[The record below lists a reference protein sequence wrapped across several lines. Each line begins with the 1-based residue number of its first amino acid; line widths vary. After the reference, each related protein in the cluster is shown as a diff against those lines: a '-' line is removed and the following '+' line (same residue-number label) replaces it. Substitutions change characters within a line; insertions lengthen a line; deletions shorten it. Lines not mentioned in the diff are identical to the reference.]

1 MTLCPAQT
9 APWRTTLLLALT
21 DTAVIIGVTL
31 AATLLRDIAGHGIQW
46 SFYPRLL
53 PFLLLLPL
61 FNAVLGLYAS
71 ITLPPPQELR
81 KLTLGATVAFLCAGS
96 FIFFA
101 RDGERYSRVAF
112 LLAWLGCAVALPL
125 CRHWLRG
132 RLAGKPWW
140 GVPAVILG
148 GGAAA
153 AEVVRTLRARPMLG
167 LRPVACVA
175 PEPGSA
181 ADAPDTPDGPAEGDC
196 GLPCCASDEEA
207 VRLYPHAYAL
217 LLLDS
222 FEDTRA
228 RQRIVEAT
236 ARFRNVLIMPHFSTG
251 GARLW
256 VSAMDIGG
264 LLGLLVRQNLL
275 DANRVRLKRAI
286 DLLLTLG
293 SAVVVLPLILGI
305 AVWIRIDSPGSPFF
319 TQRRIGQNGR
329 EMRILKFR
337 TMVRDAECVL
347 RDCLSADPALRA
359 EWERDQKLKCDPRV
373 TRAGA
378 FLRKTS
384 LDELPQLWN
393 VLKGEM
399 SLVGP
404 RPIVQSEVEKY
415 GEVFDLY
422 TRVKP
427 GITGL
432 WQVSGRNDVSYP
444 QRVEMDRYYICNW
457 SLWFDIWILAKT
469 VPVVLQRNGAY

>member
-1 MTLCPAQT
+1 MTLCSVQA
-9 APWRTTLLLALT
+9 APWRTTLLLMLA
-21 DTAVIIGVTL
+21 DTAVIICVTL
-31 AATLLRDIAGHGIQW
+31 AATLLRDLAGSSIQW
-46 SFYPRLL
+46 EFYPRLL

-61 FNAVLGLYAS
+61 FNAVLGLYAG
-71 ITLPPPQELR
+71 ITLPPPQELK
-81 KLTLGATVAFLCAGS
+81 KLTLGASMAFLCAGS

-101 RDGERYSRVAF
+101 KGGERYSRVAF
-112 LLAWLGCAVALPL
+112 LLAWLGCTVALPL
-125 CRHWLRG
+125 CRHWLRSC
-132 RLAGKPWW
+132 LASRAWW
-140 GVPAVILG
+140 GAPAVILG

-153 AEVVRTLRARPMLG
+153 GEVIRTLRERPLLG
-167 LRPVACVA
+167 LRPVACV
-175 PEPGSA
+175 PPDG
-181 ADAPDTPDGPAEGDC
+181 APDPSAEGC
-196 GLPCCASDEEA
+196 GLDCCASDEDA
-207 VRLYPHAYAL
+207 VRLYPRAYAL

-222 FEDTRA
+222 FSDSEA
-228 RQRIVEAT
+228 RRRIVEAT
-236 ARFRNVLIMPHFSTG
+236 ARFRNVLIMPPFSTG

-293 SAVVVLPLILGI
+293 TAVLVLPLILAI
-305 AVWIRIDSPGSPFF
+305 AVWIRMDSPGAPLF

-329 EMRILKFR
+329 EIHILKFR
-337 TMVRDAECVL
+337 TMVQNAECVL
-347 RDCLSADPALRA
+347 HDCLAANPALHD

-393 VLKGEM
+393 VLRGEM

-404 RPIVQSEVEKY
+404 RPIVQDEEAKY

-457 SLWFDIWILAKT
+457 SVWFDIWILAKT

>member
-1 MTLCPAQT
+1 MTLCPVQT
-9 APWRTTLLLALT
+9 APWRTTLLLVLT

-31 AATLLRDIAGHGIQW
+31 AATLLRDIAGRGIQW
-46 SFYPRLL
+46 AFYPQLL

-61 FNAVLGLYAS
+61 FNVVLGLYAS
-71 ITLPPPQELR
+71 ITLPPPQELK
-81 KLTLGATVAFLCAGS
+81 KLTLGATLAFLCAGS

-101 RDGERYSRVAF
+101 KGGERYSRVAF
-112 LLAWLGCAVALPL
+112 LLAWLGCVVALPL

-132 RLAGKPWW
+132 RFAGQPWW

-181 ADAPDTPDGPAEGDC
+181 PGSPDAPDSPDGEDC
-196 GLPCCASDEEA
+196 GLACCASDAEA

-222 FEDTRA
+222 FEDARA

-236 ARFRNVLIMPHFSTG
+236 ALFRNVLIMPHFSTG

-293 SAVVVLPLILGI
+293 SAVVVLPLILAI
-305 AVWIRIDSPGSPFF
+305 AVWIRVDSPGSPFF

-337 TMVRDAECVL
+337 TMIRDAECVL
-347 RDCLSADPALRA
+347 RDCLSADPDLRA
-359 EWERDQKLKCDPRV
+359 EWERDQKLKCDPRI

-404 RPIVQSEVEKY
+404 RPIVEAEVEKY

-457 SLWFDIWILAKT
+457 SVWFDIWILAKT

>member
-1 MTLCPAQT
+1 MSLCPVQIAS
-9 APWRTTLLLALT
+9 WRATLLLVLA
-21 DTAVIIGVTL
+21 DTAIIVGLTFV
-31 AATLLRDIAGHGIQW
+31 AALLRDMAGLGIQW

-61 FNAVLGLYAS
+61 FNGVLGLYADIS
-71 ITLPPPQELR
+71 LPPPQELK
-81 KLTLGATVAFLCAGS
+81 KLTLGVALTFLCAGS

-101 RDGERYSRVAF
+101 KGGERYSRAAF
-112 LLAWLGCAVALPL
+112 LLAWLGCSVALPL
-125 CRHWLRG
+125 CRHWLRT
-132 RLAGKPWW
+132 RFADRTWW
-140 GVPAVILG
+140 GAPAVILG
-148 GGAAA
+148 DGDAA
-153 AEVVRTLRARPMLG
+153 AEVARTLLAKPWIG
-167 LRPVACVA
+167 LRPVACVT
-175 PEPGSA
+175 PGMPPTTS
-181 ADAPDTPDGPAEGDC
+181 DC
-196 GLPCCASDEEA
+196 GCGLACCASDEEA
-207 VRLYPHAYAL
+207 LRLYPRAYGL

-222 FEDTRA
+222 FEDARA

-236 ARFRNVLIMPHFSTG
+236 ARFRNVLIMPPFSTG

-256 VSAMDIGG
+256 VNAMDIGG

-286 DLLLTLG
+286 DLLFTLG
-293 SAVVVLPLILGI
+293 GGVVALPLILAI

-329 EMRILKFR
+329 ELRILKFR

-347 RDCLSADPALRA
+347 RDCLEADPALRA
-359 EWERDQKLKCDPRV
+359 EWECDQKLKNDPRV

-404 RPIVQSEVEKY
+404 RPIVDNEVVKY

-457 SLWFDIWILAKT
+457 SVWFDIWILAKT

>member
-1 MTLCPAQT
+1 MTLCPVQT
-9 APWRTTLLLALT
+9 APWRTALLLLLT
-21 DTAVIIGVTL
+21 DTAVILGVTL
-31 AATLLRDIAGHGIQW
+31 AAALLRDLADNGIQW
-46 SFYPRLL
+46 AFYPQLL

-71 ITLPPPQELR
+71 ITQPPPQELK
-81 KLTLGATVAFLCAGS
+81 KLTLGVSMAFLCAGS

-101 RDGERYSRVAF
+101 KGGERYSRAAF
-112 LLAWLGCAVALPL
+112 LLAWLGCTVALPL
-125 CRHWLRG
+125 CRHWLRS
-132 RLAGKPWW
+132 RFAAEPWW

-148 GGAAA
+148 DGAAA
-153 AEVVRTLRARPMLG
+153 AEVVRTLRERPVIG
-167 LRPVACVA
+167 LRPVACVV
-175 PEPGSA
+175 PDA
-181 ADAPDTPDGPAEGDC
+181 ASGAVCQAC
-196 GLPCCASDEEA
+196 GIACCASDEEA
-207 VRLYPHAYAL
+207 LRLHPNAYAL

-222 FEDTRA
+222 FDDARA
-228 RQRIVEAT
+228 RQRLVEAT
-236 ARFRNVLIMPHFSTG
+236 ARFRNLLIMPPFSTG

-256 VSAMDIGG
+256 VNALDIGG

-293 SAVVVLPLILGI
+293 SAVLVLPLILAI

-378 FLRKTS
+378 FLRRTS

-404 RPIVQSEVEKY
+404 RPIVDNEVARY

-457 SLWFDIWILAKT
+457 SVWFDLWILAKT

>member
-1 MTLCPAQT
+1 MTLCSVQA
-9 APWRTTLLLALT
+9 APWRTTLLLALA
-21 DTAVIIGVTL
+21 DTAVIICVTL
-31 AATLLRDIAGHGIQW
+31 TAALLRDLAGSGIQW
-46 SFYPRLL
+46 EFYPRLL
-53 PFLLLLPL
+53 PFLLLLPV
-61 FNAVLGLYAS
+61 FNAVFGLYS
-71 ITLPPPQELR
+71 GITLPPPQELK
-81 KLTLGATVAFLCAGS
+81 KLTLGAAMAFLCAGS

-101 RDGERYSRVAF
+101 RGGERYSRVAF
-112 LLAWLGCAVALPL
+112 LLAWLGCTVALPL
-125 CRHWLRG
+125 CRHWLRT
-132 RLAGKPWW
+132 RLARHAWW
-140 GVPAVILG
+140 GTPVVILG

-153 AEVVRTLRARPMLG
+153 REVVHTLRARPLLG
-167 LRPVACVA
+167 LRPVACV
-175 PEPGSA
+175 P
-181 ADAPDTPDGPAEGDC
+181 PDGDPALSAEEC
-196 GLPCCASDEEA
+196 GLGCCACDDEA

-222 FEDTRA
+222 YAEGEA
-228 RQRIVEAT
+228 RHRIVEAT
-236 ARFRNVLIMPHFSTG
+236 ARFRNVLIMPPFSTG

-293 SAVVVLPLILGI
+293 TAVLVLPLILAI
-305 AVWIRIDSPGSPFF
+305 AVWIRMDSKGAPLF

-329 EMRILKFR
+329 EMHILKFR
-337 TMVRDAECVL
+337 TMVQDAECVL
-347 RDCLSADPALRA
+347 HDCLATNPELNA
-359 EWERDQKLKCDPRV
+359 EWERDQKLKCDPRI

-393 VLKGEM
+393 VLRGEM

-404 RPIVQSEVEKY
+404 RPIVQDEVAKY

-432 WQVSGRNDVSYP
+432 WQVSGRNDVSYQ

-457 SLWFDIWILAKT
+457 SVWFDIWILAKT

>member
-1 MTLCPAQT
+1 M
-9 APWRTTLLLALT
+9 
-21 DTAVIIGVTL
+21 
-31 AATLLRDIAGHGIQW
+31 
-46 SFYPRLL
+46 
-53 PFLLLLPL
+53 
-61 FNAVLGLYAS
+61 
-71 ITLPPPQELR
+71 R
-81 KLTLGATVAFLCAGS
+81 KP
-96 FIFFA
+96 
-101 RDGERYSRVAF
+101 Y
-112 LLAWLGCAVALPL
+112 
-125 CRHWLRG
+125 
-132 RLAGKPWW
+132 
-140 GVPAVILG
+140 G
-148 GGAAA
+148 GF
-153 AEVVRTLRARPMLG
+153 P
-167 LRPVACVA
+167 
-175 PEPGSA
+175 
-181 ADAPDTPDGPAEGDC
+181 
-196 GLPCCASDEEA
+196 
-207 VRLYPHAYAL
+207 YAL

-222 FEDTRA
+222 FADSEA
-228 RQRIVEAT
+228 RHRIVEAT
-236 ARFRNVLIMPHFSTG
+236 ARFRNVLIMPPFSTG

-293 SAVVVLPLILGI
+293 TAVLVLPLILAI
-305 AVWIRIDSPGSPFF
+305 AIWIRLDSKGSPFF

-329 EMRILKFR
+329 EMHILKFR
-337 TMVRDAECVL
+337 TMVQDAECVL
-347 RDCLSADPALRA
+347 RDCLAANPGLHA

-393 VLKGEM
+393 VFKGEM

-404 RPIVQSEVEKY
+404 RPIVQGEVSKY
-415 GEVFDLY
+415 GDVFNLY

-432 WQVSGRNDVSYP
+432 WQVSGRNDVSYQ

-457 SLWFDIWILAKT
+457 SVWFDIWILAKT

>member
-1 MTLCPAQT
+1 MTLCSIQA

-21 DTAVIIGVTL
+21 DTAVIICVTL
-31 AATLLRDIAGHGIQW
+31 AATLLRDLAGSGIQW
-46 SFYPRLL
+46 EFYPRLL

-61 FNAVLGLYAS
+61 FNAVFGLYAA
-71 ITLPPPQELR
+71 ITLPPPQELK
-81 KLTLGATVAFLCAGS
+81 KLTLGATMAFLCAGS

-101 RDGERYSRVAF
+101 KGGERYSRVAF
-112 LLAWLGCAVALPL
+112 LLAWLGCTVALPL
-125 CRHWLRG
+125 CRHWLRT
-132 RLAGKPWW
+132 RLARHAWW

-148 GGAAA
+148 GGAVAQ
-153 AEVVRTLRARPMLG
+153 EVARTLHQRPLLG
-167 LRPVACVA
+167 LRPVACV
-175 PEPGSA
+175 P
-181 ADAPDTPDGPAEGDC
+181 PDGRPDPSGEEC
-196 GLPCCASDEEA
+196 GLTSCANDEEA
-207 VRLYPHAYAL
+207 VRRFPRAYAL

-222 FEDTRA
+222 FADSEA
-228 RQRIVEAT
+228 RHRIVEAT
-236 ARFRNVLIMPHFSTG
+236 ARFRNVLIMPPFSTG

-293 SAVVVLPLILGI
+293 TAVLVLPLILAI
-305 AVWIRIDSPGSPFF
+305 AIWIRLDSKGSPFF

-329 EMRILKFR
+329 EMHILKFR
-337 TMVRDAECVL
+337 TMVQDAECVL
-347 RDCLSADPALRA
+347 RDCLAANPGLHA

-393 VLKGEM
+393 VFKGEM

-404 RPIVQSEVEKY
+404 RPIVQGEVSKY
-415 GEVFDLY
+415 GDVFNLY

-432 WQVSGRNDVSYP
+432 WQVSGRNDVSYQ

-457 SLWFDIWILAKT
+457 SVWFDIWILAKT

>member
-1 MTLCPAQT
+1 MSLCPVQIAS
-9 APWRTTLLLALT
+9 WRATLLLVLT
-21 DTAVIIGVTL
+21 DTAIIVGLTFV
-31 AATLLRDIAGHGIQW
+31 AALLRDMAGQGIQW
-46 SFYPRLL
+46 SFYPQLL

-61 FNAVLGLYAS
+61 FNGVLGLYADIS
-71 ITLPPPQELR
+71 LPPPQELK
-81 KLTLGATVAFLCAGS
+81 KLTLGAALTFLCAGS

-101 RDGERYSRVAF
+101 KGGERYSRAAF
-112 LLAWLGCAVALPL
+112 LLAWLGCSVALPL
-125 CRHWLRG
+125 CRHWLRTRFAG
-132 RLAGKPWW
+132 RTWW
-140 GVPAVILG
+140 GAPAVILG
-148 GGAAA
+148 DGDAA
-153 AEVVRTLRARPMLG
+153 AEVARTLLAKPWIG
-167 LRPVACVA
+167 LRPVAWVT
-175 PEPGSA
+175 PGVQPIAS
-181 ADAPDTPDGPAEGDC
+181 GC
-196 GLPCCASDEEA
+196 GLACCASDEEA
-207 VRLYPHAYAL
+207 VRLYPRAYGL

-222 FEDTRA
+222 FEDSRA
-228 RQRIVEAT
+228 RQRIVDAT
-236 ARFRNVLIMPHFSTG
+236 ARFRNVLIMPPFSTG

-256 VSAMDIGG
+256 VNAMDIGG

-286 DLLLTLG
+286 DLLFTLG
-293 SAVVVLPLILGI
+293 GGVVALPLILAI

-329 EMRILKFR
+329 ELRILKFR

-347 RDCLSADPALRA
+347 RDCLNADPALRA
-359 EWERDQKLKCDPRV
+359 EWECDQKLKNDPRV

-404 RPIVQSEVEKY
+404 RPIVGNEVAKY

-457 SLWFDIWILAKT
+457 SVWFDIWILAKT

>member
-1 MTLCPAQT
+1 MTLCSIQA

-21 DTAVIIGVTL
+21 DTAVIICVTL
-31 AATLLRDIAGHGIQW
+31 AATLLRDVAGSGIQW
-46 SFYPRLL
+46 EFYPRLL

-61 FNAVLGLYAS
+61 FNAVFGLYAA
-71 ITLPPPQELR
+71 ITQPPPQELK
-81 KLTLGATVAFLCAGS
+81 KLTLGAAMAFLCAGS

-101 RDGERYSRVAF
+101 KGGERYSRVAF
-112 LLAWLGCAVALPL
+112 LLAWLGCTVALPL
-125 CRHWLRG
+125 CRHWLRT
-132 RLAGKPWW
+132 RLARHAWW
-140 GVPAVILG
+140 GVPAVVLG

-153 AEVVRTLRARPMLG
+153 QEVVRTLRERTLLG
-167 LRPVACVA
+167 LRPVGCV
-175 PEPGSA
+175 PPGGR
-181 ADAPDTPDGPAEGDC
+181 TPPPGEDC
-196 GLPCCASDEEA
+196 GLPCCGSDEEA
-207 VRLYPHAYAL
+207 VRRFPRAYAL

-222 FEDTRA
+222 FADSEA
-228 RQRIVEAT
+228 RHRIEEAT
-236 ARFRNVLIMPHFSTG
+236 ARFRNVLIMPPFSTG

-293 SAVVVLPLILGI
+293 TAVLVLPLILAI
-305 AVWIRIDSPGSPFF
+305 AVWIRMDSPGAPLF
-319 TQRRIGQNGR
+319 TQRRIGQDGR
-329 EMRILKFR
+329 EMHILKFR
-337 TMVRDAECVL
+337 TMVQDAECVL
-347 RDCLSADPALRA
+347 RDCLAANPELHA

-393 VLKGEM
+393 VFKGEM

-404 RPIVQSEVEKY
+404 RPIVQDEVAKY

-432 WQVSGRNDVSYP
+432 WQVSGRNDVSYQ

-457 SLWFDIWILAKT
+457 SVWFDIWILVKT